1 MEGERPKGIK
11 SVIRS
16 ETDFVFELCLV
27 LNRTQLLNLGD
38 IENVKKV
45 QVAYKV
51 PTLPHFLGKLA
62 PAAPPSVE

>member
-16 ETDFVFELCLV
+16 ETDFVFELYLV

-38 IENVKKV
+38 IENMKKV